1 MHQIALYYK
10 YARIEDPEALKTAQK
25 ALLTRL
31 GAKGRIIVAHEG
43 INGTFEAK
51 PEAVAEY
58 IEIMKNLTPEGN
70 KAGEKPFADIH
81 WKLSDGTEDGTAFPK
96 LSVKVRKEIVSLH
109 LIDGSSTPEEIA
121 AADID
126 PNKITGVHLKP
137 EDLRKW
143 YEDGKEFYIVDM
155 RNDYELK
162 SGKFE
167 GTIFPGMENFR
178 DLREKV
184 NEIKNLKDKTVLTVC
199 TGGVRC
205 EKASGY
211 LMREGFEDVY
221 QLDGGIVSYM
231 AQFPNKDFKG
241 SLYVFDKRLTM
252 HFEDPTNPENKHEI
266 IGRCDTCGTTTE
278 KYVNCANLNC
288 HRHFICCDDCLDE
301 NGDGYCNEQCKADW
315 ANYQLSKQTHE
326 KNLV

>member
-1 MHQIALYYK
+1 MYQIALYYK
-10 YARIEDPEALKTAQK
+10 YARIDDPEALKQAQK

-31 GAKGRIIVAHEG
+31 GAKGRIIVAKEG

-51 PEAVAEY
+51 APAVAEY
-58 IEIMKNLTPEGN
+58 VEIMKNLDIDGQ
-70 KAGEKPFADIH
+70 KPFADIH
-81 WKLSDGTEDGTAFPK
+81 WKISNGTEDGTAFPR

-109 LIDGSSTPEEIA
+109 LIDDSV
-121 AADID
+121 DID
-126 PNKITGVHLKP
+126 PNQITGVHLKP
-137 EDLRKW
+137 EELRKW
-143 YEDGKEFYIVDM
+143 YEEGKEFYIVDM

-167 GTIFPGMENFR
+167 GTIFPGLQNFR

-184 NEIKNLKDKTVLTVC
+184 QELNHLKGKTVLTVC

-211 LMREGFEDVY
+211 LKREGFDDVY

-231 AQFPNKDFKG
+231 AKYPGQDFKG
-241 SLYVFDKRLTM
+241 SLYVFDKRLVM
-252 HFEDPTNPENKHEI
+252 NFDDPNNPETQHEI
-266 IGRCDTCGTTTE
+266 IGVCEKCGTSSE
-278 KYVNCANLNC
+278 AYINCANLNC
-288 HRHFICCDDCLDE
+288 HRHFICCEDCRAH
-301 NGDGYCNEQCKADW
+301 NGSVFCNSTCEHI
-315 ANYQLSKQTHE
+315 YE

>member
-10 YARIEDPEALKTAQK
+10 YVRIEDPEALKNAQK

-58 IEIMKNLTPEGN
+58 IEIMKADPR
-70 KAGEKPFADIH
+70 FADIH
-81 WKLSDGTEDGTAFPK
+81 WKISDGTEAGDAFPK

-109 LIDGSSTPEEIA
+109 LIDGSE
-121 AADID
+121 DIN
-126 PNKITGVHLKP
+126 PNEITGVHLKP
-137 EDLRKW
+137 EELRSW
-143 YEDGKEFYIVDM
+143 YEEGKEFYIVDM

-167 GTIFPGMENFR
+167 GTIFPGLKNFR
-178 DLREKV
+178 DLRKNV

-211 LMREGFEDVY
+211 LKREGFENVY

-231 AQFPNKDFKG
+231 AKYPGKDFKG
-241 SLYVFDKRLTM
+241 SLYVFDKRHTM
-252 HFEDPTNPENKHEI
+252 HFENPENHEI
-266 IGRCDTCGTTTE
+266 IGRCEKCEIATE
-278 KYVNCANLNC
+278 KYVDCANLSC
-288 HRHFICCDDCLDE
+288 HKHFICCENCLDE
-301 NGDGYCNEQCKADW
+301 NGSAYCDEECKMKWEAYEQ
-315 ANYQLSKQTHE
+315 SRKQE
-326 KNLV
+326 NLV